1 MSIIHGIELAAV
13 HGWQNLW
20 IESDSKGTLGA
31 FANPINNRINLLD
44 VIENKKNSFL
54 FTNFTSK
61 IFDGTISSGKRGKIL
76 K

>member
-31 FANPINNRINLLD
+31 FANPINNRINLSD
-44 VIENKKNSFL
+44 VIQNKKS
-54 FTNFTSK
+54 NFMSK
-61 IFDGTISSGKRGKIL
+61 IFDSTISNGKRGKIL